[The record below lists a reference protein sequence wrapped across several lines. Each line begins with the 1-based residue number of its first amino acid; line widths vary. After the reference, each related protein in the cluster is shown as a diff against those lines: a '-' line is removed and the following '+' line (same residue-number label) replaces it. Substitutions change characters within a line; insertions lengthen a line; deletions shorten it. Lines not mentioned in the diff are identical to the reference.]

1 MRLLDG
7 GIRPS
12 REGIEVVSPESRL
25 IVHYADE
32 VLPLTAHDLERVSE
46 AIGILEESL
55 ESFQVLLVDGRTAES
70 LQQASNGDARGD
82 ITELIDDLI
91 DLVGAGLLEVQ
102 APELDI
108 NRYEVLC
115 SEFEKYT
122 DKVGDAF
129 EAKEEAVPIS
139 VDEIADHVVTG
150 GVLAALLD
158 VLSAFEGLLGL
169 LNEVKQESEGA

>member
-1 MRLLDG
+1 M
-7 GIRPS
+7 S
-12 REGIEVVSPESRL
+12 EGLRL

-32 VLPLTAHDLERVSE
+32 VLPLTAHDLERVKE
-46 AIGILEESL
+46 AIGILEETL
-55 ESFQVLLVDGRTAES
+55 ESFQRLLVDGRTAES
-70 LQQASNGDARGD
+70 LHQAGNGDARGD

-91 DLVGAGLLEVQ
+91 DLVGAGLLEIQ

-108 NRYEVLC
+108 NRFEVLC

-129 EAKEEAVPIS
+129 EAKGEAVPIS
-139 VDEIADHVVTG
+139 VDQIANEVVTG

-158 VLSAFEGLLGL
+158 VLGAFGGLLGL
-169 LNEVKQESEGA
+169 LNEIKQETAGA

>member
-1 MRLLDG
+1 MPARSL
-7 GIRPS
+7 
-12 REGIEVVSPESRL
+12 IEVVSPESRL

-32 VLPLTAHDLERVSE
+32 VLPLTAHNLERVKE

-55 ESFQVLLVDGRTAES
+55 ESFQVLLVDGRT
-70 LQQASNGDARGD
+70 LHQAGNGDARGD
-82 ITELIDDLI
+82 ITEIIDDLI

-122 DKVGDAF
+122 DKVGEAF
-129 EAKEEAVPIS
+129 EAKEEAVPTS
-139 VDEIADHVVTG
+139 VDQIADQVVTG

-158 VLSAFEGLLGL
+158 VLGAFGGLLGL
-169 LNEVKQESEGA
+169 LNEIRGETAGA